1 MKTVILPFASLST
14 HAFHVLDTTRSNPFQ
29 EHGTTLDRSPRQV
42 IHPFQKRAMVVVS
55 QHKPGENV
63 SDHNIS
69 SGPNDEA
76 SSSGALQPS
85 LPVNNA
91 NFPVKEGNQGNMP
104 EQSVWVKV
112 IQKTG
117 GDNYEDLGDPF
128 QILPRPA
135 NVSDLRN
142 KVKEEAANTLAHVDA
157 NELLVFAPDKD
168 YENDKPQ
175 LSVSG
180 AMADRDDKAEGDKRD
195 SSPAKGGGR
204 GRMSGMGRGRGRGG
218 ARHASDYWSLAQP
231 EFRQWLSNI
240 TTKAEYNRLS
250 IAERGQLLRDFGI
263 SQQRGDGDT
272 PQVSLNVCFVLFC
285 LFSTIEK
292 PLKLTHNLFHASQP
306 TVKGLLKEEPS
317 AKKAKNFSELVA
329 KDDYQAAVKLL
340 KESAG
345 GYLAR
350 GFNPKVYREPHLSMG
365 TWNKEE
371 IQQQLC
377 KKRELI
383 EKRLA
388 SFKPTDRQKVVLGL
402 RCGSGFGKTHILTEA
417 PELLAAEG
425 LYVTYNQ
432 YQDLSTDKDDPV
444 KALLIRLLLAMCGC
458 ASHHAGQFFKESAS
472 RQFFDVS
479 VETLRACFVGYAKER
494 FEAKD
499 LVIGVDEVMDLA
511 KLSFSAAQL
520 VISELA
526 YLSFSFK
533 SNKPVSRCTV
543 LVSSL
548 EGSVFRTKSGRP
560 VEDWNPRK
568 ANRAALEYFAAS
580 TAGDKENYMALV
592 NAICGA
598 HMRSIVVAF
607 DLLKQGHAPRVRD
620 LYNSLYERMGLKL
633 TVPELSEVCVYVEA
647 CITSKADPSPSNNLE
662 SIVGEDLAV
671 PPVITMKAFDNSP
684 ALSKRLEE
692 LFNAFHLCDGGP
704 GKQLEEISKAYDFFR
719 AELRLP
725 IVPAKAR
732 ICIPKGPGFETAEW
746 FRSLRFP
753 QAMEESR
760 DALLETR
767 SVLCG
772 SRSRKEVVAT
782 VVVPTFGMYYH
793 PAVSNHPWL
802 DRLVVG
808 QHSKDSFCLVI
819 YQDKVNAADFPD
831 ACKKLNKAANVLSG
845 PHQVLLVVNVIGA
858 TTNTT
863 AQASL
868 ERPYILIREG
878 DEVSSFYSRNF
889 AEMVRYSRERHL
901 LSTNSK
907 TV

>member
-128 QILPRPA
+128 QIVPRPA
-135 NVSDLRN
+135 NVSHLRN
-142 KVKEEAANTLAHVDA
+142 KVKEEAANNLAHVDA

-168 YENDKPQ
+168 YENDKNKMNPWDAVEEIKT
-175 LSVSG
+175 SSN
-180 AMADRDDKAEGDKRD
+180 KRNA
-195 SSPAKGGGR
+195 PCPLIVVA
-204 GRMSGMGRGRGRGG
+204 
-218 ARHASDYWSLAQP
+218 
-231 EFRQWLSNI
+231 
-240 TTKAEYNRLS
+240 TKEK
-250 IAERGQLLRDFGI
+250 
-263 SQQRGDGDT
+263 
-272 PQVSLNVCFVLFC
+272 LN
-285 LFSTIEK
+285 K
-292 PLKLTHNLFHASQP
+292 Q
-306 TVKGLLKEEPS
+306 EEPS

-350 GFNPKVYREPHLSMG
+350 GFDPKVYREPHLSMG
-365 TWNKEE
+365 TWNKKE

-377 KKRELI
+377 EKRELI

-388 SFKPTDRQKVVLGL
+388 SFKPTDRQKIVLGL

-458 ASHHAGQFFKESAS
+458 ASQDAGQFFKEPAS

-499 LVIGVDEVMDLA
+499 LVIGVDEIMDLA
-511 KLSFSAAQL
+511 KLSFPAAQL

-548 EGSVFRTKSGRP
+548 EESVFATRSGRP

-782 VVVPTFGMYYH
+782 AVVPTFGMYYH

>member
-85 LPVNNA
+85 HPVNNA

-128 QILPRPA
+128 QIVPRPA
-135 NVSDLRN
+135 NVSDLRK
-142 KVKEEAANTLAHVDA
+142 KVKEEAANNLAHVDA

-168 YENDKPQ
+168 YENDKNKMNPWDA
-175 LSVSG
+175 VEEI
-180 AMADRDDKAEGDKRD
+180 KT
-195 SSPAKGGGR
+195 SSNERNAPCPLIVVA
-204 GRMSGMGRGRGRGG
+204 
-218 ARHASDYWSLAQP
+218 
-231 EFRQWLSNI
+231 
-240 TTKAEYNRLS
+240 TKEK
-250 IAERGQLLRDFGI
+250 
-263 SQQRGDGDT
+263 
-272 PQVSLNVCFVLFC
+272 LN
-285 LFSTIEK
+285 K
-292 PLKLTHNLFHASQP
+292 Q
-306 TVKGLLKEEPS
+306 EEPS

-377 KKRELI
+377 EKRELI

-458 ASHHAGQFFKESAS
+458 ASQDAGQFFKEPAS

-479 VETLRACFVGYAKER
+479 METLRACFVGYAKER

-499 LVIGVDEVMDLA
+499 LVIGVDEIMDLA
-511 KLSFSAAQL
+511 KHSFPAAQL

-548 EGSVFRTKSGRP
+548 EESVFATRSGRP

-692 LFNAFHLCDGGP
+692 LLNAFHLCDGGP

-725 IVPAKAR
+725 IVPTKAR

-753 QAMEESR
+753 EAMEESR

-782 VVVPTFGMYYH
+782 AVVPTFGMYYH